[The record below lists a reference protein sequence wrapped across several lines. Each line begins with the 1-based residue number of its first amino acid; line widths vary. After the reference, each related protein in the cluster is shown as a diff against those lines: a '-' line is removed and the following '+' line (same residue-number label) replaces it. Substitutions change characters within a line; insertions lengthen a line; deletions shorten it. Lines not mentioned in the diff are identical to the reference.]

1 MFDLLGGHVAHGCF
15 TVDAIIAQKSKANPL
30 IREETVFYPKLLKM
44 LLHWV
49 FRHRAHA
56 SVDRINVWAAR
67 IGTKKKRVVFEKAVK
82 SYLANEL
89 DTALPYGIFMHSSAS
104 HPMLQVADYCCW
116 AISRKWKDGD
126 LRSHAK
132 IQSAVLTEFDVFRV
146 GRKEYY

>member
-1 MFDLLGGHVAHGCF
+1 
-15 TVDAIIAQKSKANPL
+15 
-30 IREETVFYPKLLKM
+30 
-44 LLHWV
+44 
-49 FRHRAHA
+49 
-56 SVDRINVWAAR
+56 
-67 IGTKKKRVVFEKAVK
+67 VK
-82 SYLANEL
+82 SYLAHEL
-89 DTALPYGIFMHSSAS
+89 DASLPYDIFMHSATS